1 MLCGLKEDG
10 DLSIWNHINVEL
22 ISVCGYDVNVGMV
35 ILGFLFLSLVVGV
48 LFSNFGEREREK
60 VLKRVNY
67 SRVLG
72 VGVAVW
78 VWPGHMGSCGTTR

>member
-48 LFSNFGEREREK
+48 LF
-60 VLKRVNY
+60 
-67 SRVLG
+67 
-72 VGVAVW
+72 
-78 VWPGHMGSCGTTR
+78 